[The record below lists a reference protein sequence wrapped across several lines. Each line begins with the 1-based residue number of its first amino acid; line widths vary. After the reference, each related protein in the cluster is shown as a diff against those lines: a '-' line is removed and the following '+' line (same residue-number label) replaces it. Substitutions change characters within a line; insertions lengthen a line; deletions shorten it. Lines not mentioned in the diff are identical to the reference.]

1 MTFDRRRFIAASAAA
16 ASVPLLSACAN
27 PGTSSAAAPYPAFIG
42 RPAQKLLPSR
52 KAPRIVIC
60 GGGWGGLTTAANLR
74 QLAPQA
80 EVVLLDRNPVF
91 FSSPLSNMWL
101 VNMLDGELLTHDY
114 LRVAHKLGYLFFQA
128 EVQQIDRDQRTVTTS
143 VGTLDYDWLVI
154 APGIRYNYES
164 WFGND
169 RAAANAARQ
178 RFPSAYASNA
188 EFLTIKRALHHFKGG
203 ELVMTLPPPP
213 QRCPPSPYERACLIA
228 WHFKTHGIKG
238 HITILDHKPAIAPIG
253 LGYKRAFEELYKDFI
268 TYVPNAHVQEVDP
281 FNQRIR
287 TAAGDHS
294 FDHAILM
301 APHQAGDLAW
311 LAGAVTPA
319 SNGWADM
326 DVRTMQLQGDE
337 RSFVIGD
344 AIGAV
349 STLDFRYY
357 PKAAHV
363 ANRLGRIVAYQI
375 SERIA
380 GRTPETR
387 LPDNLCYMVV
397 NGTPGQALNVQ
408 FDYSFDDQGRIKQ
421 VQRDYNE
428 RTPALF
434 KDDFRWADFMF
445 EEMFGGLA
453 PPVLPYPAYRA

>member
-1 MTFDRRRFIAASAAA
+1 MTLDRRHFIAGVAGAAA
-16 ASVPLLSACAN
+16 LSGCA
-27 PGTSSAAAPYPAFIG
+27 TQSSGAAAGAPQPAFIG
-42 RPAQKLLPSR
+42 KSTQILLPR
-52 KAPRIVIC
+52 GKAPRVAVV
-60 GGGWGGLTTAANLR
+60 GGGWGGLSTAANLR
-74 QLAPQA
+74 KLAPQA
-80 EVVLLDRNPVF
+80 EVVLIDRNPNF

-101 VNMLDGELLTHDY
+101 VGMVDGELLTQDY
-114 LRVAHKLGYLFFQA
+114 LRVAEHLGYRFVQA
-128 EVQQIDRDQRTVTTS
+128 EVQAIDRRQRRISTS
-143 VGTLDYDWLVI
+143 MGALDYDWLVL

-169 RAAANAARQ
+169 RATADAART
-178 RFPSAYASNA
+178 RFPSAYASNG
-188 EFLTIKRALHHFKGG
+188 EFLAIKRALQGFQGG
-203 ELVMTLPPPP
+203 ELVMNLPPPP

-228 WHFKTHGIKG
+228 WHFKTNKIKG
-238 HITILDHKPAIAPIG
+238 HITILDHKPAIMPIG
-253 LGYKRAFEELYKDFI
+253 AGYRAAFNELYKDYI

-281 FNQRIR
+281 YNKRIR
-287 TAAGDHS
+287 TSAGDQR

-311 LAGAVTPA
+311 LAGTVSST

-326 DVRTMQLQGDE
+326 DQVTMQIKGDE

-344 AIGAV
+344 AIAAV
-349 STLDFRYY
+349 SPLPFRYY
-357 PKAAHV
+357 PKSAHI

-375 SERIA
+375 SEELA
-380 GRTPETR
+380 GRTPERR

-408 FDYSFDDQGRIKQ
+408 FDYDFDAQGRVRQ

-434 KDDFRWADFMF
+434 KDDFHWAVFMF
-445 EEMFGGLA
+445 EELFAGIA
-453 PPVLPYPAYRA
+453 PPVLPCPAYRA